1 MSIPVDFDALKETI
15 DEYGYAYLLTVTDDD
30 RPKIVAVHPEW
41 NDHRLLVTS
50 GGGTARNA
58 AARPQVTL
66 AFPPSEPDGYT
77 LIVDGLARVA
87 VKGDGTIISIAPSGA
102 VLHRPAPAGFVNT
115 ATSCSHDCAP
125 VESHN

>member
-1 MSIPVDFDALKETI
+1 MSIPVELDALEAATA
-15 DEYGYAYLLTVTDDD
+15 DYGYAYLLTVTDGE

-41 NDHRLLVTS
+41 SDHRMVIAS

-58 AARPQVTL
+58 EARSQVSL
-66 AFPPSEPDGYT
+66 AFPPADPEGYT

-87 VKGDGTIISIAPSGA
+87 TDGEATIISIAPSSA

-115 ATSCSHDCAP
+115 ATGCSHDCAP
-125 VESHN
+125 VDSQS